1 MKKFNIDQVED
12 TNITLDTVKGLAQT
26 INDLLEDN
34 VSLFTEYPSTHKG
47 VKWQA
52 DRLVTKLLALA
63 KAKAT
68 ITATTN
74 AQNQIETVA
83 EDFYKGG
90 DHSCD

>member
-63 KAKAT
+63 KAT
-68 ITATTN
+68 ITATEN
-74 AQNQIETVA
+74 AQNQIENVA

-90 DHSCD
+90 NK

>member
-34 VSLFTEYPSTHKG
+34 VSLFTEYPSTNKG

-52 DRLVTKLLALA
+52 DNLVTKLLALA
-63 KAKAT
+63 KAT
-68 ITATTN
+68 ITATEN
-74 AQNQIETVA
+74 AQNQIENVA
-83 EDFYKGG
+83 EDFYKCGNK
-90 DHSCD
+90 

>member
-34 VSLFTEYPSTHKG
+34 VSLFTEYPSTNKG

-52 DRLVTKLLALA
+52 DNLVTKLLALA
-63 KAKAT
+63 KAT
-68 ITATTN
+68 ITATEN
-74 AQNQIETVA
+74 AQNQIENVA

-90 DHSCD
+90 NK

>member
-34 VSLFTEYPSTHKG
+34 VSLFTEYPSTNKS

-52 DRLVTKLLALA
+52 DNLVTKLLALA
-63 KAKAT
+63 KAT
-68 ITATTN
+68 ITATAN
-74 AQNQIETVA
+74 AQNQIGNVA

-90 DHSCD
+90 NK

>member
-12 TNITLDTVKGLAQT
+12 ANITLDTVKGLAQT

-52 DRLVTKLLALA
+52 DNLVTKLLALA
-63 KAKAT
+63 KAT
-68 ITATTN
+68 ITATEK
-74 AQNQIETVA
+74 AQNQIELVA
-83 EDFYKGG
+83 EKLIKDGE
-90 DHSCD
+90 

>member
-12 TNITLDTVKGLAQT
+12 ANITLDTVKGLAQT

-63 KAKAT
+63 KAT

-74 AQNQIETVA
+74 AQNQTENVT

-90 DHSCD
+90 NK

>member
-1 MKKFNIDQVED
+1 MKKTNLNQVED
-12 TNITLDTVKGLAQT
+12 ANVTLDTVLGLAQT

-63 KAKAT
+63 KAT
-68 ITATTN
+68 ITATAN
-74 AQNQIETVA
+74 AQNQIENVT

-90 DHSCD
+90 NK

>member
-12 TNITLDTVKGLAQT
+12 TNVTLDTVKGLAQT

-34 VSLFTEYPSTHKG
+34 VSLFTEYPSTNKG

-52 DRLVTKLLALA
+52 DNLVTKLLALA
-63 KAKAT
+63 KAT
-68 ITATTN
+68 ITATANT
-74 AQNQIETVA
+74 QNQIENVA

-90 DHSCD
+90 NK

>member
-12 TNITLDTVKGLAQT
+12 ANITLDTVKGLAQT

-47 VKWQA
+47 VKWQG
-52 DRLVTKLLALA
+52 DNLVTKLLALA
-63 KAKAT
+63 KAT
-68 ITATTN
+68 ITATAN
-74 AQNQIETVA
+74 AQNQIENVT

-90 DHSCD
+90 NK

>member
-63 KAKAT
+63 KAT

-74 AQNQIETVA
+74 AQNQIETVD

-90 DHSCD
+90 NK

>member
-12 TNITLDTVKGLAQT
+12 TNITLDTVKELAQT

-63 KAKAT
+63 KAT

-90 DHSCD
+90 NK

>member
-12 TNITLDTVKGLAQT
+12 TNVALDTVKGLAQT

-34 VSLFTEYPSTHKG
+34 VSLFTEYPSTNKG

-52 DRLVTKLLALA
+52 DNLVTKLLVL
-63 KAKAT
+63 AKAT
-68 ITATTN
+68 ITATAN
-74 AQNQIETVA
+74 AQNQIENVA

-90 DHSCD
+90 NK

>member
-12 TNITLDTVKGLAQT
+12 TNVTLDTVKGLAQT

-63 KAKAT
+63 KAT

-74 AQNQIETVA
+74 AQNQIELVA
-83 EDFYKGG
+83 EKLIKDGE
-90 DHSCD
+90 

>member
-34 VSLFTEYPSTHKG
+34 VSLFTEYPSTNKV

-52 DRLVTKLLALA
+52 DNLVTKLLAL
-63 KAKAT
+63 AKAT

-74 AQNQIETVA
+74 AQNQIENVA

-90 DHSCD
+90 NK

>member
-12 TNITLDTVKGLAQT
+12 TNIALDTVKGLAQT

-34 VSLFTEYPSTHKG
+34 VSLFTEYPSTHKS

-52 DRLVTKLLALA
+52 DNLVTKLLAL
-63 KAKAT
+63 AKAT

-83 EDFYKGG
+83 KDFYKGG
-90 DHSCD
+90 EK

>member
-26 INDLLEDN
+26 INDLLEGN

-63 KAKAT
+63 KAT

-74 AQNQIETVA
+74 AQNQIENVT

-90 DHSCD
+90 NK

>member
-12 TNITLDTVKGLAQT
+12 TNVTLDTVKGLAQT

-34 VSLFTEYPSTHKG
+34 VSLFTEYPSTNKG

-52 DRLVTKLLALA
+52 DNLVTKLLAL
-63 KAKAT
+63 AKAT

-74 AQNQIETVA
+74 AQNQIENVA

-90 DHSCD
+90 NK

>member
-12 TNITLDTVKGLAQT
+12 TNVTLDTVKGLAQT

-34 VSLFTEYPSTHKG
+34 VSLFTEYPSTNKG

-52 DRLVTKLLALA
+52 DNLVTKLLAL
-63 KAKAT
+63 AKAT

-74 AQNQIETVA
+74 AQNQIENVT

-90 DHSCD
+90 NK

>member
-12 TNITLDTVKGLAQT
+12 TNVTLDTVKGLAQT

-34 VSLFTEYPSTHKG
+34 VSLFTEYPSTNKG

-52 DRLVTKLLALA
+52 DNLVTKLLALA
-63 KAKAT
+63 KAT
-68 ITATTN
+68 ITATEN

-83 EDFYKGG
+83 EEFYKGG
-90 DHSCD
+90 NK

>member
-12 TNITLDTVKGLAQT
+12 TNVTLDTVKGLAQT

-63 KAKAT
+63 KAT
-68 ITATTN
+68 ITATEN
-74 AQNQIETVA
+74 AQNQIENVA

-90 DHSCD
+90 NK

>member
-34 VSLFTEYPSTHKG
+34 VSLFTEYPSTHKD

-52 DRLVTKLLALA
+52 DRLVTKLPL
-63 KAKAT
+63 AKAT

-83 EDFYKGG
+83 ENFYKGG
-90 DHSCD
+90 NK

>member
-63 KAKAT
+63 KAT

-74 AQNQIETVA
+74 AQNQIENVT

-90 DHSCD
+90 NK

>member
-34 VSLFTEYPSTHKG
+34 VSLFTEYPSTNKG

-52 DRLVTKLLALA
+52 DNLVTKLLAL
-63 KAKAT
+63 AKAT

-74 AQNQIETVA
+74 AQNQIENVT

-90 DHSCD
+90 NK

>member
-34 VSLFTEYPSTHKG
+34 VSLFTEYPSTNKSA
-47 VKWQA
+47 KWQA
-52 DRLVTKLLALA
+52 DNLVTKLLALA
-63 KAKAT
+63 KAT
-68 ITATTN
+68 IKSTAN
-74 AQNQIETVA
+74 AQNQIENVT

-90 DHSCD
+90 DK

>member
-34 VSLFTEYPSTHKG
+34 VSLFTEYPSTNKG

-52 DRLVTKLLALA
+52 DNLVTKLLALA
-63 KAKAT
+63 KAT
-68 ITATTN
+68 ITATEN
-74 AQNQIETVA
+74 AQNQIENVA

-90 DHSCD
+90 DK

>member
-12 TNITLDTVKGLAQT
+12 TNVTLDTVKGLAQT

-34 VSLFTEYPSTHKG
+34 VSLFTEYPSDNAS
-47 VKWQA
+47 VKFRANRLA
-52 DRLVTKLLALA
+52 DKLLALA
-63 KAKAT
+63 SAT

-83 EDFYKGG
+83 KDFYKGG
-90 DHSCD
+90 DTECN

>member
-52 DRLVTKLLALA
+52 DRLVTKLQALA
-63 KAKAT
+63 KAT
-68 ITATTN
+68 ISRKRGTRTN
-74 AQNQIETVA
+74 HKLSA
-83 EDFYKGG
+83 
-90 DHSCD
+90 